1 VRFIESYFGHGVFS
15 NATNCFAITL
25 SLFASIAPASAEW
38 RIETYR
44 DQLND
49 RDLKFATVEAKAP
62 DQGIVGKLEIVCRAN
77 GQLDHRVV
85 LSTKIS
91 SGEIGGAYRI
101 DDKATR
107 TGSFKF
113 YNDSTISIDEEPP
126 VPLAGAKNY
135 RIQLELRNG
144 PVLVFD
150 FDVRGVD
157 KAINSLRCRNL
168 GHLQPSDTVGILQ
181 S

>member
-1 VRFIESYFGHGVFS
+1 MRQTALLF
-15 NATNCFAITL
+15 TL
-25 SLFASIAPASAEW
+25 ILFASSAPASAEW

-44 DQLND
+44 DRLND

-62 DQGIVGKLEIVCRAN
+62 NQGTVAKLEIVCRAN
-77 GQLDHRVV
+77 GQLDHHVV

-101 DDKATR
+101 DEKAAR

-113 YNDSTISIDEEPP
+113 YDDYTISIDEEPP
-126 VPLAGAKNY
+126 LTLAGAKNY
-135 RIQLELRNG
+135 RIQLEPRNG

-157 KAINSLRCRNL
+157 KAINSLRCRNF
-168 GHLQPSDTVGILQ
+168 GQWPPPDTAGILQ